1 MEKNVLT
8 PHEECC
14 WQPTWSAASLRDP
27 SSEADREETGRGRA
41 TAGARFSDELHTGP
55 WCCRSSPFWCLIQ
68 GPSPD
73 LCRACRFSKCQ
84 GVRLT
89 LCLARGRKGPVPLP
103 ERGCLQMAIPTPELP
118 VGRTGAPLKTTSCS
132 RFPPPVSSPSL
143 LPVLISDPR

>member
-1 MEKNVLT
+1 MLLAAHVV
-8 PHEECC
+8 CC
-14 WQPTWSAASLRDP
+14 KSPGSKFRGRQGR
-27 SSEADREETGRGRA
+27 DREGQSRCRGQVLRRA
-41 TAGARFSDELHTGP
+41 AHRP
-55 WCCRSSPFWCLIQ
+55 VVRRSSPFWCLVQ